1 MALARRWRQPSANM
15 VSTSLTIPGLASK
28 VIRTEAEAKVAV
40 RCPHCAAPAAFSA
53 EALDPVGRMV
63 RCARCGT
70 AWLARFHSNDQYGT
84 PRGESALLARRPG
97 RPRFEQ
103 VIEHAGPDFAGKTP
117 PPPVKPRKRAVS
129 PRMAKPA
136 KSFKVRRP
144 KFDWLRL
151 VTGRRAFQLWSA
163 SIATL
168 ILVVLVT
175 LLTFNSSLLGG
186 SAHSEMKQFAGL
198 QIRLVRGALERVR
211 DGHVLAVEGEITNRT
226 NGEMEVPAVR
236 VSLRS
241 DGTERYS
248 WLVEPTTTRL
258 DAGGRVVFR
267 SVLAAPPAGVDEV
280 AFRLT
285 ERRNTI
291 VGMR

>member
-1 MALARRWRQPSANM
+1 M
-15 VSTSLTIPGLASK
+15 
-28 VIRTEAEAKVAV
+28 IRTEAEAKVAV

-84 PRGESALLARRPG
+84 AGAKSSPLPAVRRSG

-103 VIEHAGPDFAGKTP
+103 VVEHIGASFSPKTP
-117 PPPVKPRKRAVS
+117 PASAKPRRPARSTGPVKPPKF
-129 PRMAKPA
+129 A
-136 KSFKVRRP
+136 KSARP
-144 KFDWLRL
+144 AFDWLRL
-151 VTGRRAFQLWSA
+151 VTGRRAFQRWSA
-163 SIATL
+163 TVAAL
-168 ILVVLVT
+168 VLVA
-175 LLTFNSSLLGG
+175 LVAVLTFKSSPGG
-186 SAHSEMKQFAGL
+186 GAPHHEMKQFAGL
-198 QIRLVRGALERVR
+198 EIKLLRGALERVR
-211 DGHVLAVEGEITNRT
+211 NGHMLAVEGEITNRT
-226 NGEMEVPAVR
+226 NGEIDVPAVR

-241 DGTERYS
+241 DGAERYS
-248 WLVEPTTTRL
+248 WLVEPSTTRL
-258 DAGGRVVFR
+258 DAGGAVVFR